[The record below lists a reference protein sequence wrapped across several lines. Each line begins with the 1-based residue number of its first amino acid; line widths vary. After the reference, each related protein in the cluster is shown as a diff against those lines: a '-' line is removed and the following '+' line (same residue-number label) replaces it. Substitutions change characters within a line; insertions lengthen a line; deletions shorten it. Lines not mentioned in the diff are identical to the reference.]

1 MERIKEALERARK
14 ERQEQGL
21 GDVAAASAGA
31 GAEAQA
37 KPDSLK
43 DIQYTQTR
51 VIDISPD
58 LLKDKRVVAMQQ
70 NDVVKDAYKML
81 RTQVLQRMRENGW
94 NTLAITSPKA
104 GEGKTLTAVNLA
116 ISLASEGNQTVLLV
130 DLDLRRPG
138 IHTLFSHQPE
148 KGISD
153 YLTDNTPLSE
163 ILFNPGIDRL
173 VVVPA
178 GEPIVDSSELL
189 STQKMTDLVAEL
201 KQRYPS
207 RLVLFDLPPLLL
219 TDDALAFLP
228 NADAALMVLEEG
240 KTQEEDLLHAIE
252 LLQGTAVLGT
262 VLNKAEVARQSV
274 Y

>member
-14 ERQEQGL
+14 ERQGQ
-21 GDVAAASAGA
+21 GDVATASV

-51 VIDISPD
+51 VIDVSPD

-81 RTQVLQRMRENGW
+81 RTQILQRMRENGW
-94 NTLAITSPKA
+94 NTLAITSPGV

-178 GEPIVDSSELL
+178 GAPMVDSSELL
-189 STQKMTDLVAEL
+189 STQRMTDLVTEL

-207 RLVLFDLPPLLL
+207 RLVLFDLPPLLV

-228 NADAALMVLEEG
+228 NVDAALMVVEEG
-240 KTQEEDLLHAIE
+240 KTQEEDLLHAVE

-262 VLNKAEVARQSV
+262 VLNKAEVVSRSS

>member
-1 MERIKEALERARK
+1 MERIKEALDRARK
-14 ERQEQGL
+14 ERQEQQGP
-21 GDVAAASAGA
+21 GNATTVTV
-31 GAEAQA
+31 GAEAPG

-51 VIDISPD
+51 VIDVSPG

-70 NDVVKDAYKML
+70 HDMVKDAYRIL
-81 RTQVLQRMRENGW
+81 RTQILQRMRENRW
-94 NTLAITSPKA
+94 NTLAITSPRA

-138 IHTLFSHQPE
+138 IHALFSHQPE

-153 YLTDNTPLSE
+153 YLTDNIPLSE

-189 STQKMTDLVAEL
+189 SKQRMTDLVIEL

-207 RLVLFDLPPLLL
+207 RLVLFDLPPLLM

-228 NADAALMVLEEG
+228 NVDAALVVLEEG
-240 KTQEEDLLHAIE
+240 KTQKEDLLHAIE
-252 LLQGTAVLGT
+252 LLKGTNVLGT
-262 VLNKAEVARQSV
+262 VLNKAEVAKQSV

>member
-21 GDVAAASAGA
+21 GDVATASAK
-31 GAEAQA
+31 AEVQA

-51 VIDISPD
+51 VIDVSPG

-70 NDVVKDAYKML
+70 NDLVKDAYKML
-81 RTQVLQRMRENGW
+81 RTQILQRMREYGW
-94 NTLAITSPKA
+94 NTLAITSPRA

-116 ISLASEGNQTVLLV
+116 ISLAREGNQTVLLV

-178 GEPIVDSSELL
+178 GAPIVDSSELL
-189 STQKMTDLVAEL
+189 STQRMTDLVMEL

-207 RLVLFDLPPLLL
+207 RLVLFDLPPLLM

-228 NADAALMVLEEG
+228 NVDAALMILEEG
-240 KTQEEDLLHAIE
+240 KTQEEDLLHAME